1 MANPSWGWRS
11 SLPHSMNGA
20 APRSRPRAAWIVA
33 VAVAGDVTV
42 SMPTTRT
49 SEVSWTKVASTFTPA
64 ASSMLNA
71 PSARSVVGQGY
82 GDP

>member
-1 MANPSWGWRS
+1 
-11 SLPHSMNGA
+11 MNGA

-49 SEVSWTKVASTFTPA
+49 SEVSWTGWRRLTPA